1 MTDHKKLLI
10 EKKKSDKIFTIGQ
23 DDKPMITIK
32 KTTQPEPCET
42 GKSIF
47 GGERILVEDTVKVKH
62 KSDILPDGEIIG
74 QIVGASG
81 SGKTRILLS
90 IIPLI
95 NNLSHVVVC
104 SKIVGGSVYQ
114 AIKRWCDANNI
125 NYAFASDPIEGS
137 EVVESMVNEKG
148 DDTWGLIV
156 MDDMTRMSASREDIY
171 NKFTSM
177 CFSML
182 RNYKCH
188 MIMITQNATN
198 IPTLV
203 RTNTSLKICFEMKN
217 VHAIRSFRS
226 DFESAT
232 GHPGYVFDE
241 LYSAIRNKKHSFIL
255 ICNDDV
261 YIHIH
266 NPNDNDEGTI
276 EKVEFTHDDQQDNQ
290 KYDLDNDQKL
300 LQLIEQINNCKSVS
314 KKFYKQKLIKAMS
327 NYCSSIIEQFNIDP
341 EHLDSFVQSKLD

>member
-1 MTDHKKLLI
+1 MSQLRENVDQRPRPEYGDWWGWWSYTKDGYLNLYRDGCVTIIYYIKL
-10 EKKKSDKIFTIGQ
+10 SD
-23 DDKPMITIK
+23 
-32 KTTQPEPCET
+32 
-42 GKSIF
+42 
-47 GGERILVEDTVKVKH
+47 
-62 KSDILPDGEIIG
+62 
-74 QIVGASG
+74 
-81 SGKTRILLS
+81 
-90 IIPLI
+90 
-95 NNLSHVVVC
+95 
-104 SKIVGGSVYQ
+104 YQ
-114 AIKRWCDANNI
+114 
-125 NYAFASDPIEGS
+125 SP
-137 EVVESMVNEKG
+137 
-148 DDTWGLIV
+148 
-156 MDDMTRMSASREDIY
+156 EDI
-171 NKFTSM
+171 
-177 CFSML
+177 
-182 RNYKCH
+182 
-188 MIMITQNATN
+188 I
-198 IPTLV
+198 
-203 RTNTSLKICFEMKN
+203 KICFEMKN